1 MSRIVQIAV
10 REYLE
15 NVKTK
20 AFLIAI
26 CMTPVMIGL
35 SLLVPALLAGKR
47 PETRALAI
55 ADLTGT
61 IGAEMATLLSARTFP
76 GTPPS
81 PLYAPESVDLG
92 TGDAAARE
100 AKLEGL
106 RPELDARVKRGELF
120 AYLVIRPSALAR
132 AKGAPASEYRSA
144 NLIDVKVIEDVRQD
158 LSDVVNTRVISEA
171 RVPKG
176 AADVLREKAPLDVAS
191 VVAQGKAASV
201 AVTVMPFVFTLLL
214 FLTIVAVSQALIT
227 STLEEK
233 GNRVIEVLLSSVSPF
248 QLMAGKI
255 FGTCGVGLTLMSI
268 WGIGGF
274 GALAFNG
281 MNLVDPGQLGLCLV
295 YYLLGFILIASL
307 MVAVGSACNT
317 LKEAQNLLSPVM
329 FLLTLPMFFWVAVG
343 KEPNG
348 TLATVMSMIPPFT
361 PFLMMM
367 RIASVPPP
375 PPLEIFASIAILGLA
390 AFLAMRFAARVFRV
404 GSLLYG
410 KPPSVREIF
419 RWMRTKG

>member
-1 MSRIVQIAV
+1 MNRIVQIAV

-47 PETRALAI
+47 PETRVLGI
-55 ADLTGT
+55 ADIAGT
-61 IGAEMATLLSARTFP
+61 LGADVAKKLSERTFP
-76 GTPPS
+76 GSPPS
-81 PLYAPESVDLG
+81 PLYAANAIDLG
-92 TGDAAARE
+92 EGDPAARD
-100 AKLEGL
+100 ARLAAL
-106 RPELDARVKRGELF
+106 RPDLDARVKRGELF

-132 AKGAPASEYRSA
+132 EKGAPPSEYRSA

-158 LSDVVNTRVISEA
+158 LSDVVNTRVVAEA
-171 RVPKG
+171 HVPKR
-176 AADVLREKAPLDVAS
+176 AADVLRERAPLDVAS
-191 VVAQGKAASV
+191 VVAEGKAASV

-255 FGTCGVGLTLMSI
+255 FGTCAVGLTLMTI
-268 WGIGGF
+268 WAAGGF

-281 MNLVDPGQLGLCLV
+281 MNIVDPGQLALCLA
-295 YYLLGFILIASL
+295 YYLLGFVLIASL

-375 PPLEIFASIAILGLA
+375 PPVQILSSLAILALA

-404 GSLLYG
+404 GALLYG

-419 RWMRTKG
+419 RWMRAR